1 MSARVQAKRF
11 WPFYNFGFF
20 WKKVAVKTKVRF
32 THYWEWNGCAHRAC
46 IATWLG
52 QPFYSTCVL
61 PDEPRVEYYN
71 STRDSCV
78 ILKLRGRAEHCWGCW
93 EMSSRLSIFHPIK
106 VQDGNKKS
114 SWFLACSIVWLDYY
128 CPSCRPQWTLT
139 FWVNETFLDGYQLN
153 PMSNDLTKIEPV
165 SKGLKWKQ
173 KTMLYNLANYR

>member
-1 MSARVQAKRF
+1 MSARMQAKRF
-11 WPFYNFGFF
+11 WLFYNFGLF
-20 WKKVAVKTKVRF
+20 WKKLVVKTKVRF
-32 THYWEWNGCAHRAC
+32 THYWEWNGCAYRAC

-93 EMSSRLSIFHPIK
+93 EMSSRLSIFYPIK

-114 SWFLACSIVWLDYY
+114 SIGWLDYY
-128 CPSCRPQWTLT
+128 CPSCIS
-139 FWVNETFLDGYQLN
+139 VNANFL
-153 PMSNDLTKIEPV
+153 
-165 SKGLKWKQ
+165 SKWHFFEKLS
-173 KTMLYNLANYR
+173 T